1 MGRREFLEE
10 EKLKKLIYTFS
21 IALVVSIVIFLTIF
35 VMYNKKLKEESSENL
50 LNLGVANDIVSNDE
64 ITETSFTDDK
74 SVENSTNNVINNTSN
89 TNRNTTSTNATSKNS
104 IKNNTTSISSIVE
117 NVANTTDTNIVDTN
131 TIENTTVEE
140 KKELEFV
147 APASGEIM
155 KDFAMDTLIY
165 SNTLEEW
172 TTHSGI
178 DIKADKTSIVVSAE
192 AGTVESIKNDPRYG
206 LTVTVAHQDGFKTVY
221 SNLLTT
227 EFVSENEEIEKGQT
241 IGSVGD
247 NAAFEIADEPH
258 LHFEMKKDGETVN
271 PSNCWER

>member
-117 NVANTTDTNIVDTN
+117 NVANTTDTN

-241 IGSVGD
+241 IGTVGET
-247 NAAFEIADEPH
+247 ASFEVADDAH
-258 LHFEMKKDGETVN
+258 LHFEMYKDGTPVN
-271 PSNCWER
+271 PTIYLK